1 MISVKRRV
9 DGYWFLF
16 CELPEVADEVETAG
30 DIDYIQWAESEAD
43 LYEIPRYGVIPLD
56 KGFDPEI
63 DDHAQAYNYACSW
76 LRSFA
81 TCCRAV
87 SICRNSWHP
96 RITDSERLRDA
107 IACISEALSVEGWSA
122 FDSVKP
128 KWVEKRLDLQTILD
142 ERETPPELMRD
153 LENNQKIYVIYWDA
167 FKAYKI
173 GIAIDPEKR
182 RAGLTPTKLPIPNDS
197 KVVHEI
203 KTDNAVRLEQYL
215 HGRFANK
222 RTYGEWFNL
231 SDDDVAMLCQR
242 RVWLS
247 RSIPA

>member
-9 DGYWFLF
+9 DGHWFLF
-16 CELPEVADEVETAG
+16 CELPEVDKVETSG
-30 DIDYIQWAESEAD
+30 DIDYAQWTQGEAD
-43 LYEIPRYGVIPLD
+43 LYEIPRYGVVPLE

-63 DDHAQAYNYACSW
+63 DDHAQAYNYALTW
-76 LRSFA
+76 LKGFGA
-81 TCCRAV
+81 CCWAMT
-87 SICRNSWHP
+87 ICTTTAHL
-96 RITDSERLRDA
+96 RITDSDVLRRNRRA
-107 IACISEALSVEGWSA
+107 IETALNVEGWSV
-122 FDSVKP
+122 FDFVKP
-128 KWVEKRLDLQTILD
+128 LWAEKVLDIQTILD

-153 LENNQKIYVIYWDA
+153 LENGQKIYVIYWDA

-215 HGRFANK
+215 HGRFADK
-222 RTYGEWFNL
+222 RTHGEWFKL
-231 SDDDVAMLCQR
+231 SDDDVAALCQR